1 MTTLATTSVAPLPD
15 RPELTPA
22 RRRLFEAALEL
33 FSKSGY
39 HGVSV
44 RDIVRELDQAPTAIY
59 AHVSS
64 KQELLFELV
73 RIGHEELRDRIRG
86 ALLESGSAPA
96 DQLRS
101 IITANVRTHLTF
113 PELARVTH
121 DDHECLSP
129 AQKAVI
135 DVLRADLGALLRD
148 IVERGV
154 AQGVFHPLDLQVTL
168 LAIAT
173 MGARVVDW
181 WTPDSGVAIDHVA
194 DTHAEL
200 ALRLLGADS

>member
-1 MTTLATTSVAPLPD
+1 MTTLASTSVAPLPD
-15 RPELTPA
+15 RPQLSPA

-33 FSKSGY
+33 FSRAGY

-73 RIGHEELRDRIRG
+73 KIGHEELRDRIRA
-86 ALLESGSAPA
+86 ALLEAGSEPEQ
-96 DQLRS
+96 QLRA
-101 IITANVRTHLTF
+101 IISTNVATHLTF

-121 DDHECLSP
+121 SDHDCLSP
-129 AQKAVI
+129 DQKAVI
-135 DVLRADLGALLRD
+135 DVLRVDLGQLLRE
-148 IVERGV
+148 VVRRGTE
-154 AQGVFHPLDLQVTL
+154 QGVFAPLDLQVTMG
-168 LAIAT
+168 AIAS

-181 WTPDSGVAIDHVA
+181 WTPGSGIAIDHVA
-194 DTHAEL
+194 TTHADL
-200 ALRLLGADS
+200 AVRMLAAG